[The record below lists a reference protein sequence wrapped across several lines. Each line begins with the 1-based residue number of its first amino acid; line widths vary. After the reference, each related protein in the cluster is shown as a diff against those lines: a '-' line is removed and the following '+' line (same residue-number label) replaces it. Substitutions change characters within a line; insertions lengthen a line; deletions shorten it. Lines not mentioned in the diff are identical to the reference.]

1 MPPPETQ
8 ASKPSVSGMV
18 FQIQD
23 YSAAHGLAIK
33 DVALR
38 RLCDV
43 SSMIHQSKHVVVRT
57 DASNCFLGFSQL
69 HVQQSDFTS
78 MTLVFRFCYMSSVRS
93 TSDCRGPV
101 TRKRVPDREEQGKPG
116 KDARTP
122 DVAVVIPL
130 KQVFGPCG

>member
-1 MPPPETQ
+1 M
-8 ASKPSVSGMV
+8 
-18 FQIQD
+18 D
-23 YSAAHGLAIK
+23 IK
-33 DVALR
+33 GE
-38 RLCDV
+38 
-43 SSMIHQSKHVVVRT
+43 K
-57 DASNCFLGFSQL
+57 GFFGNP
-69 HVQQSDFTS
+69 DWDPATS
-78 MTLVFRFCYMSSVRS
+78 MTLVSRFCHMSSVRS